1 MIKKSKET
9 NLISFP
15 LIISFTN
22 NPSLFFSPELN
33 LKQFYS
39 GHRPKLLHLNYR
51 TLLAELQ
58 ETALH
63 KYKNTYFQ

>member
-15 LIISFTN
+15 LIISSTN
-22 NPSLFFSPELN
+22 NPSLFFPPELN

-51 TLLAELQ
+51 TLLAESQ

>member
-22 NPSLFFSPELN
+22 NPSLFFPPELN

-58 ETALH
+58 ETAMH